1 MEDRI
6 QKIQISAGTII
17 KTVFIGVLFYL
28 GYILKDL
35 ILVTLMSI
43 VIASSLE
50 PVTRWFVERRIP
62 RILAVIL
69 IYLTLASILVGTIF
83 YLLLPLLSE
92 STDVLRNLPSYLSST
107 TGDQGIA
114 SVSFLDNQ
122 SSFVSGIK
130 NTINIPQVV
139 SGINAA
145 IDSFSTGAFNTI
157 AYVFGGVISF
167 VLMIVLSFYLSMDE
181 NGVAK
186 FLRIIT
192 PLKHE
197 GYILNLWGRAQTKI
211 GLWMQGQLILA
222 IIIGMLVYLG
232 LTLLNVPNALLL
244 AFLAGLFEIIPLF
257 GPILSAI
264 PGVLIAFVSGGVS
277 LAVVVIG
284 LYLIIHQFENHLIYP
299 LVVKKVTGVSPIVSI
314 LALVAGYELAG
325 FLGLIISVPFA
336 TVLMEFFDDVERN
349 KIAQIEA
356 VNNAQ

>member
-1 MEDRI
+1 MEDRV
-6 QKIQISAGTII
+6 QKIQISAGTIVKLI
-17 KTVFIGVLFYL
+17 FIGVLFYF
-28 GYILKDL
+28 GFILKDL

-50 PVTRWFVERRIP
+50 PVTRWFVERKIP

-69 IYLTLASILVGTIF
+69 IYLTLAGILAGTIF

-107 TGDQGIA
+107 AGDQAMTTVG
-114 SVSFLDNQ
+114 FLDNQ

-130 NTINIPQVV
+130 NTINIQQIV
-139 SGINAA
+139 SGINAT
-145 IDSFSTGAFNTI
+145 IDSFSAGAFNTI

-197 GYILNLWGRAQTKI
+197 GYILNLWGRAETKI

-222 IIIGMLVYLG
+222 VIIGMLVYLG

-244 AFLAGLFEIIPLF
+244 AFLAALFEIIPLF

-264 PGVLIAFVSGGVS
+264 PAVLIAFVSGGIS

-336 TVLMEFFDDVERN
+336 TVLMEFFNDVERN

-356 VNNAQ
+356 ANNA

>member
-1 MEDRI
+1 MT
-6 QKIQISAGTII
+6 QKINISAGTII
-17 KTVFIGVLFYL
+17 KTIFIGVLFYV
-28 GYILKDL
+28 GYLLKDV
-35 ILVTLMSI
+35 ILVMLMSI
-43 VIASSLE
+43 VIASSIE
-50 PVTRWFVERRIP
+50 PVTRWFVERKIP

-69 IYLTLASILVGTIF
+69 IYLTLAGILAGSVF

-92 STDVLRNLPSYLSST
+92 STDVLKNLPSYLSSA
-107 TGDQGIA
+107 TGDQAIA
-114 SVSFLDNQ
+114 AAGFLGEQ

-130 NTINIPQVV
+130 NTINIQEVI
-139 SGINAA
+139 SGINAT
-145 IDSFSTGAFNTI
+145 IDSFSAGAFNTI

-181 NGVAK
+181 HGIAK

-197 GYILNLWGRAQTKI
+197 GYILNLWDRARAKI

-222 IIIGMLVYLG
+222 VIIAMLVYLG

-257 GPILSAI
+257 GPILASI
-264 PGVLIAFVSGGVS
+264 PAVMIAFVSGGIS

-314 LALVAGYELAG
+314 LALVAGWELAG
-325 FLGLIISVPFA
+325 FLGLVISVPFA

-356 VNNAQ
+356 NNR

>member
-1 MEDRI
+1 MEPT
-6 QKIQISAGTII
+6 QKIQIGAGTII
-17 KTVFIGVLFYL
+17 KTVFIGVLFYI

-43 VIASSLE
+43 VIASSIE
-50 PVTRWFVERRIP
+50 PVTRWFVQRKIP

-69 IYLTLASILVGTIF
+69 IYLTLAGVLAGSIF

-107 TGDQGIA
+107 AGNNTIA
-114 SVSFLDNQ
+114 TASFLDNQ

-130 NTINIPQVV
+130 NTINIQQVV

-197 GYILNLWGRAQTKI
+197 SYILNLWSRAQTKI

-222 IIIGMLVYLG
+222 VIIAMLVYLG
-232 LTLLNVPNALLL
+232 LTLLDVPNALLL

-264 PGVLIAFVSGGVS
+264 PGVLIAFVAGSMP
-277 LAVVVIG
+277 LAIVVIG

-356 VNNAQ
+356 ANNAQ

>member
-1 MEDRI
+1 MEQPL

-17 KTVFIGVLFYL
+17 KTIFIAVLFYVA
-28 GYILKDL
+28 YVLKDL
-35 ILVTLMSI
+35 IMVMLMSI
-43 VIASSLE
+43 VIASSVE
-50 PVTRWFVERRIP
+50 PVTKWFVDRKIP

-69 IYLTLASILVGTIF
+69 MYLTLAAVIAGSVF

-92 STDVLRNLPSYLSST
+92 STDVLKNLPSYLSNS
-107 TGDQGIA
+107 TGDQA
-114 SVSFLDNQ
+114 VAATSFFGEQ
-122 SSFVSGIK
+122 SSFVSGIR
-130 NTINIPQVV
+130 NTINIEEII
-139 SGINAA
+139 SGINTA
-145 IDSFSTGAFNTI
+145 ISSFSTGAFNTI

-167 VLMIVLSFYLSMDE
+167 VLMIVLSFYLSVDE
-181 NGVAK
+181 NGVGK

-197 GYILNLWGRAQTKI
+197 GYVLDLWGRARAKI

-222 IIIGMLVYLG
+222 VIIAMLVYLG

-257 GPILSAI
+257 GPILASI
-264 PGVLIAFVSGGVS
+264 PAVMIAFVSGGMS

-314 LALVAGYELAG
+314 LALVAGWELAG
-325 FLGLIISVPFA
+325 FLGLVISVPLA

-356 VNNAQ
+356 NNAK